1 MWFPFATSLS
11 FVFKAQAAMEPDVK
25 LKTILAVPF
34 FSINLTG
41 ATGTGHSVGY
51 AAEMARSQGAH
62 LIVAVAVVP
71 MRVSSAFLST
81 AKALVQDA
89 NRELEEQARQF
100 ADKTAA
106 GFNSQE
112 FVGEVNLIAD
122 DFDDLCRQ
130 LLILA
135 RTADVIIMHPEDTIL
150 SLQQNLLETML
161 FDSGRPIIVTPQT
174 WGGSALPERIVV
186 SWDGSAKSARAVG
199 DALPLLQQAREVEIV
214 SVTGDPNKTKCFENA
229 GIARHLSRHCKS
241 VTVKSIVSVDGDI
254 AKTLGDH
261 ALITNAD
268 MLVMGAYAH
277 SRLRQL
283 ILGGVTDAM
292 IHNPP
297 LPVFM
302 SY

>member
-1 MWFPFATSLS
+1 MT
-11 FVFKAQAAMEPDVK
+11 

-34 FSINLTG
+34 FSINLTE
-41 ATGTGHSVGY
+41 ATRTGHSVGY
-51 AAEMARSQGAH
+51 AAEMARCQASH

-71 MRVSSAFLST
+71 IRASSAFFSD
-81 AKALVQDA
+81 AKALVQAA
-89 NRELEEQARQF
+89 NRELEQQARQF
-100 ADKTAA
+100 AEKTAA
-106 GFNSQE
+106 GFESQP
-112 FVGEVNLIAD
+112 FIGEVNLVAD
-122 DFDDLCRQ
+122 DFDGLCRQ

-135 RTADVIIMHPEDTIL
+135 RTADVIIMYPEDSIL
-150 SLQQNLLETML
+150 SLQQSLLETML

-174 WGGSALPERIVV
+174 WGGSAVPERIIV

-229 GIARHLSRHCKS
+229 GLARHLSRHCKS
-241 VTVKSIVSVDGDI
+241 INVKNLVSVDGDI

-261 ALITNAD
+261 ALITNAN